1 MKRIATR
8 IVITI
13 FLLLVTLAGITYF
26 GTQALLERY
35 RPQIMAEV
43 SDAVGCPVTYRRATL
58 RLIPALEVV
67 LYDVE
72 VMGTDLGFEVTSP
85 YFSAEV
91 KIRALLN
98 RHLDF
103 DQITLRS
110 PSIVLIT
117 GTRAA
122 AQSQPAQGNPA
133 TVSTGQ
139 APTTPAPQRT
149 APLTGIDVISID
161 SGRISKRKP
170 GGPESVILEDLH
182 ITSGVTTQ
190 GTTISI
196 SPSEASFILP
206 IRVKGDKRLPFS
218 ATLEQLSYSIN
229 PKTLSITRA
238 HLVSGSSS
246 LSVSGSMDIDT
257 GSVTGNVNGSKVG
270 IGIIQQILGTSG
282 LAGTADIQAA
292 VTFDDQSFTA
302 TGNAGVT
309 NAQAVAT
316 TGEKYGVASLSGP
329 FSVSIASGQP
339 TKIQSDTIT
348 VQGFSYT
355 DPSVSLNHVN
365 GTLSGISGT
374 IKPDGSASFGV
385 SVKGTGLDLAAGPF
399 TIKRVSSVDA
409 PLNITIPAQP
419 GYSITGPVKA
429 AGVDM
434 TFHGRQMVGSSGA
447 VDMLVSDKLL
457 RFTSQSIKTESNKV
471 PISLSGTVEV
481 TNDAYKA
488 SNITGAIAGGSLAAS
503 VTIQRAPRQGIE
515 TEVLA
520 KGLDISAVKALATG
534 ESQEPFSGIVNHISV
549 KATARRDALL
559 PSANGV
565 GVIQIT
571 DGTVR
576 HATYDKKVVGII
588 KAIPVVGEAVSF
600 TSTATNAS
608 TYQMQGGML
617 KELTADFTIG
627 GEKFSSKNIK
637 GIGRFTTIQASGDV
651 SFNGA
656 LNVAASAVYLEQN
669 LKALAGPITP
679 LGSLFGTIGKIEIPL
694 VITGTINNPQI
705 NADLTRLQD
714 ITVPGRALSP
724 IFRGLG
730 AIVDGATGN

>member
-1 MKRIATR
+1 MKRIATN
-8 IVITI
+8 IVITT
-13 FLLLVTLAGITYF
+13 LVLIVALIGAAYV

-35 RPQIMAEV
+35 RPQIMAEIT
-43 SDAVGCPVTYRRATL
+43 DAVGCPVTYGRATL
-58 RLIPALEVV
+58 KLTPALEIV

-91 KIRALLN
+91 KLRALLN

-122 AQSQPAQGNPA
+122 AQSQQAQGTPA
-133 TVSTGQ
+133 TVQTAQ
-139 APTTPAPQRT
+139 VPTSPAPQRT
-149 APLTGIDVISID
+149 APLTGIDVISIN

-182 ITSGVTTQ
+182 ITSGVTAQ
-190 GTTISI
+190 GSTISI

-218 ATLEQLSYSIN
+218 ATLEELSYSIN
-229 PKTLSITRA
+229 PKTLSINRA
-238 HLVSGSSS
+238 HLITGSSS
-246 LSVSGSMDIDT
+246 LSVSGSMDIDA
-257 GSVTGNVNGSKVG
+257 GSITGNVNGSKVG

-292 VTFDDQSFTA
+292 VTLDDQSFRV
-302 TGNAGVT
+302 TGTAGVS
-309 NAQAVAT
+309 NAQAIAT

-329 FSVSIASGQP
+329 FSVSVVTGQP
-339 TKIQSDTIT
+339 TKIQSDKLT

-355 DPSVSLNHVN
+355 DPNVSLSHVN
-365 GTLSGISGT
+365 GALSGLSGT

-385 SVKGTGLDLAAGPF
+385 AVKGTGLELAAGPF
-399 TIKRVSSVDA
+399 TIKRITSVDA
-409 PLNITIPAQP
+409 PLTITIPAQP
-419 GYSITGPVKA
+419 GYSVTGPVKA

-434 TFHGRQMVGSSGA
+434 TFHGRQLVGSSGA
-447 VDMLVSDKLL
+447 VDMLVSNTLL
-457 RFTSQSIKTESNKV
+457 RFISQNIKTESNKV

-481 TNDAYKA
+481 TSDSYKA
-488 SNITGAIAGGSLAAS
+488 SNITGAVAGGSLAAS
-503 VTIQRAPRQGIE
+503 VTIQRAPRQGVE

-534 ESQEPFSGIVNHISV
+534 EPQEPFSGIVNHISV
-549 KATARRDALL
+549 KATARKDALL

-565 GVIQIT
+565 GVIEIT

-600 TSTATNAS
+600 TATATNSS

-637 GIGRFTTIQASGDV
+637 GTGRFTTIQASGDV

-656 LNVAASAVYLEQN
+656 LNVTASAVYLEQN
-669 LKALAGPITP
+669 LRALAGPITS
-679 LGSLFGTIGKIEIPL
+679 LGALFGTIGKIEIPL
-694 VITGTINNPQI
+694 LITGYAGNPQI

-730 AIVDGATGN
+730 SMMGGGTGD